1 MSEGADSFFAGT
13 TALVTG
19 ASSGLGEEFARQL
32 AARGCNLV
40 LTARSE
46 AKLMELCAELHTQH
60 GIAAEAVALD
70 LGAPGG
76 AARLVGRVE
85 MRLGSVPI
93 DHLISNAG
101 FGTAGDL
108 ADSDAERQAE
118 MVRLNCEALTHL
130 SACYIRG
137 MVARKKGGILHVAS
151 VAGMQPVP
159 FMATYGATK
168 AYVLSFSA
176 ALSEEARPHGV
187 HVSALCPGPVETG
200 FQVVTGAPIAPSQ
213 KRAVLTAAETV
224 RQGLDAYRQNRAVF
238 IPGALNRVGALG
250 VKFLPRGLVV
260 RTVGK
265 MMRARTT

>member
-1 MSEGADSFFAGT
+1 MTMTDAFFAGT

-32 AARGCNLV
+32 AARGTNLV

-46 AKLMELCAELHTQH
+46 AKLQELAAELRTAH
-60 GIAAEAVALD
+60 GITAEVVALD

-76 AARLVGRVE
+76 AARLIGRVD
-85 MRLGSVPI
+85 MRGAQI

-101 FGTAGDL
+101 FGSAGDL
-108 ADSDAERQAE
+108 ADSDPERQAE
-118 MVRLNCEALTHL
+118 MVRLNCEALVHL
-130 SACYIRG
+130 STHYIRG
-137 MVARKKGGILHVAS
+137 MVARKKGGILHLAS

-168 AYVLSFSA
+168 AFVLSFSA

-200 FQVVTGAPIAPSQ
+200 FQAVTGAPISPRQ
-213 KRAVLTAAETV
+213 KRAVLTAADTV
-224 RQGLDAYRQNRAVF
+224 RLGIDAYRANRAVF
-238 IPGALNRVGALG
+238 IPGALNRFGALG
-250 VKFLPRGLVV
+250 VKFLPRGLVA

-265 MMRARTT
+265 MMRARQP